1 MGIDTQD
8 AFIDALATL
17 SEEKN
22 IEQITVKDLAA
33 EVGVSSQT
41 FYNYYKDKYDLLEC
55 AYRKRVGV
63 LLDEYLRD
71 RCTWGEFM
79 HEYLKSFRQ
88 NARFIR
94 EAYSYINGQGG
105 YRILTTSYLVVQI
118 EKHIAIK
125 KGLMRLSDEDHI
137 TLVHYFGGNTYI
149 IESWLRTEMKVS
161 EEVLTKVLVDAVPE
175 SLKRYF

>member
-8 AFIDALATL
+8 AFIDALAAL

-41 FYNYYKDKYDLLEC
+41 FYNYYKDKYDLLGC
-55 AYRKRVGV
+55 AYKKRVGA

-79 HEYLKSFRQ
+79 LEYLKSFRQ
-88 NARFIR
+88 RARFIR
-94 EAYSYINGQGG
+94 DAYSHINGQGS
-105 YRILTTSYLVVQI
+105 YRLLSTSYLVVQI
-118 EKHIAIK
+118 EKHIAMK
-125 KGLMRLSDEDHI
+125 KDLPRLTDEDHI

-149 IESWLRTEMKVS
+149 IENWLRTDMMAS
-161 EEVLTKVLVDAVPE
+161 EEFLAKILVDAVPE